1 MPLRD
6 LSRAAIKALPPGRH
20 RVSASL
26 YVAKSATGGSWVLQY
41 TSPVDGKRHEM
52 GLGSLAVVSLA
63 RARELALRH
72 RVAIAEGQ
80 DPLTQRRVKKAERQ
94 SLTFRRAADEHIDK
108 KTPGWHPR
116 HAEIWRNTLDTYV
129 HPLLGPK
136 LARHIT
142 VDDVLD
148 VLRPIW
154 TDKPDTASRLRGRI
168 EKILGHAKG
177 KERWTHENVARWK
190 ENIEA
195 HLLDPRSIKPVA
207 HHRALDWQDLPVLW
221 RELDIGHREHVP
233 AIALQLCLLSGLRT
247 EAVLGAQWS
256 EIDIDRKVWVVPA
269 ARMKGRKDKRKDFEV
284 PLCSVALGLI
294 ERLAALRQNDCL
306 FPGERIGLPIND
318 KAMRDILQRLRP
330 AAAGERNFTT
340 HGTVRAGFRTWS
352 STHGIP
358 REQSRAFLAQKI
370 AGDNTDEAYL
380 RGTLLQARAKIME
393 RWAQFL
399 TGAADKGKVVA
410 LRG

>member
-1 MPLRD
+1 MPPRD

-20 RVSASL
+20 RVSACL
-26 YVAKSATGGSWVLQY
+26 YVAKSVSGGSWVLQY
-41 TSPVDGKRHEM
+41 TSPVTGKRVEM

-72 RVAIAEGQ
+72 RVAVAEGK
-80 DPLTQRRVKKAERQ
+80 DPLTQRRVTKAERQ
-94 SLTFRRAADEHIDK
+94 SLTFRAAADAYIEK
-108 KTPGWHPR
+108 NTPGWHPR
-116 HAEIWRNTLDTYV
+116 HAEIWRNTLAAYV
-129 HPLLGPK
+129 LPTLGSK
-136 LARHIT
+136 LARHVT

-154 TDKPDTASRLRGRI
+154 SEKPDTASRLRGRI

-177 KERWTHENVARWK
+177 IERWTHENVARWK

-195 HLLDPRSIKPVA
+195 HLLDPRSIKPVV
-207 HHRALDWQDLPVLW
+207 HHRALDWEDLPVLW
-221 RELDIGHREHVP
+221 RELDEHREHVP

-256 EIDIDRKVWVVPA
+256 EIDVARKVWVVPA
-269 ARMKGRKDKRKDFEV
+269 ARMKGRKGKRKDFEV

-306 FPGERIGLPIND
+306 FPGERIGLPVND
-318 KAMRDILQRLRP
+318 KAMRDLLQRLRP
-330 AAAGERNFTT
+330 AALGERNFTT
-340 HGTVRAGFRTWS
+340 HGTVRAGLRTWA
-352 STHGIP
+352 STHGVP
-358 REQSRAFLAQKI
+358 REQVRAFLAQTI
-370 AGDNTDEAYL
+370 GQDNTDDAYL
-380 RGTLLQARAKIME
+380 RGSLLQARRQIME
-393 RWAQFL
+393 RWAAFL
-399 TGAADKGKVVA
+399 TGGAAAGKVVR